1 MSLDK
6 TTTVVKIILSPDE
19 GISEIPHLLSG
30 PTSPAAVAL
39 GGAFDDA
46 TVDSMRDA
54 ASKAGEV
61 VWLRVDKSR
70 GSEMPSIDDK
80 QAFGAALAKRIKAS
94 LQLHEVGQ
102 AGAEK
107 GGVFLF

>member
-1 MSLDK
+1 M
-6 TTTVVKIILSPDE
+6 
-19 GISEIPHLLSG
+19 
-30 PTSPAAVAL
+30 AL

-70 GSEMPSIDDK
+70 LSEMPSMEDK
-80 QAFGAALAKRIKAS
+80 EVFGAALATRIKAS
-94 LQLHEVGQ
+94 LKENKVGQ
-102 AGAEK
+102 EGVEK

>member
-1 MSLDK
+1 
-6 TTTVVKIILSPDE
+6 
-19 GISEIPHLLSG
+19 
-30 PTSPAAVAL
+30 
-39 GGAFDDA
+39 
-46 TVDSMRDA
+46 MRTA

-70 GSEMPSIDDK
+70 VSSMPSMDDRE
-80 QAFGAALAKRIKAS
+80 AFGAALAERIKTC
-94 LQLHEVGQ
+94 LQENRVGR

>member
-1 MSLDK
+1 MHGSNR
-6 TTTVVKIILSPDE
+6 TIVVKIVLSPE
-19 GISEIPHLLSG
+19 SGIQEIPSLLSG
-30 PTSPAAVAL
+30 SNPPAAVAL

-70 GSEMPSIDDK
+70 LSEMPSMDDK
-80 QAFGAALAKRIKAS
+80 DVFGAALAKRIKAS
-94 LQLHEVGQ
+94 LQENKVGQ